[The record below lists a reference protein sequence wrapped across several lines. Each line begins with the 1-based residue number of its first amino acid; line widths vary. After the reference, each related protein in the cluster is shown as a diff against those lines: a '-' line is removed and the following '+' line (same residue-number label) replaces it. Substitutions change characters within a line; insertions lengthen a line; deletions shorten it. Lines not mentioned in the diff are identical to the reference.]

1 MMVPLRVL
9 HIITRLDVGGS
20 TENTLLS
27 VTRMPR
33 DEFVSSLVSGRTVE
47 PPPGMAEELARAE
60 VPWIHLTRLR
70 RPVHPLLDCLALRDL
85 GRAIRSLRP
94 DLVHTHSSKAGFLGR
109 LAARRARVPRIVH
122 TPHGHVFHGYFAGP
136 ATRLFIA
143 LERIAAPWTD
153 RIITLSDAEAQDHLR
168 RGIGAPA
175 QFVTIPSGVDLAP
188 VVTAR
193 PTPLVSGG
201 PVVTAVARLV
211 PVKGFHYLVDAAP
224 EVLRRCPQA
233 RFLIVGDGEMR
244 PVLEGRAR
252 AAGLTDR
259 ITFTGFREDV
269 ASVMAAADL
278 VVLPSINEGM
288 GRVLVMAMALGKPIV
303 ATRVGGVA
311 ELLGEG
317 KAGIL
322 VPARDAGA
330 LAHAIYSLLLDRS
343 RAQALGEAGRR
354 RAPQYSAEAM
364 LEALAALYRDVLT
377 DGRRPRR

>member
-1 MMVPLRVL
+1 MIRVL

-27 VTRMPR
+27 VTRLPR
-33 DEFVSSLVSGRTVE
+33 EEFASSLVSGRTVE
-47 PPPGMAEELARAE
+47 PPPGMAEALARTEA
-60 VPWIHLTRLR
+60 PWIHLSRLR
-70 RPVHPLLDCLALRDL
+70 RAVHPLLDCLAVRDL

-109 LAARRARVPRIVH
+109 LAARRARVPHIVH
-122 TPHGHVFHGYFAGP
+122 TPHGHVFHGYFPGMT
-136 ATRLFIA
+136 TRLFIR

-153 RIITLSDAEAQDHLR
+153 RIITLSDAEAEDHLR
-168 RGIGAPA
+168 RGIGVRG
-175 QFVTIPSGVDLAP
+175 QFATIPSGVDLAP
-188 VVTAR
+188 VTAAR

-201 PVVTAVARLV
+201 PVVAAVARLV

-224 EVLRRCPQA
+224 EVLRRCPQT
-233 RFLIVGDGEMR
+233 RFLIVGDGER
-244 PVLEGRAR
+244 RAALEAR
-252 AAGLTDR
+252 TQAAGLADR
-259 ITFTGFREDV
+259 VIFAGSRADV

-317 KAGIL
+317 KAGLL
-322 VPARDAGA
+322 VPPRDADA
-330 LAHAIYSLLLDRS
+330 LAQAISTLLLDGS
-343 RAQALGEAGRR
+343 KAQALGEAGRR
-354 RAPQYSAEAM
+354 RAPRYSAEAM
-364 LEALAALYRDVLT
+364 LEALAQLYRDVLA
-377 DGRRPRR
+377 DGRRGPA